1 MSYWI
6 EKYKPKDINDYNNKN
21 YIDLFFQFK
30 NIKNIL
36 IYGEPGTG
44 KTTFIDIIIKN
55 YLINGSNDEDLLSLN
70 ASDERGIDTV
80 RNKIKSFCKKKTNK
94 NTFKIIVLDECD
106 SLTNDAQMSL
116 RKITEDY
123 KNTKFIFIC
132 NYQNNIIK
140 PLLSRCNIIYFKK
153 YTNKYIYDK
162 CIEILNNENIL
173 TDDNKEIYN
182 QYIEQLLLYS
192 KQDIRMVINNLQ
204 YLTKMDL
211 KNYDENIINN
221 IYGILSKKLLINILN
236 NIHSVI
242 NIKDV
247 VKLLSFYNINN
258 IINNILEIILE
269 DDNINNLKKK
279 EIISLLSYIDSIKN
293 KNIDYEI
300 IIYKIIKEYIQIK
313 LN

>member
-153 YTNKYIYDK
+153 YTNKYIYNK